1 MPTQHSNYFS
11 IGGLIFLVILSKNEE
26 NREEKK
32 RKEGETKM
40 ESKLKKYEKKERK
53 QRKTLY
59 YILPCCFHIL
69 RSYHN
74 FFYNFYTLDFIGHK

>member
-1 MPTQHSNYFS
+1 MPIQHSNYFS

-40 ESKLKKYEKKERK
+40 ESELKKYKEKKDRK
-53 QRKTLY
+53 QIKTLY

-74 FFYNFYTLDFIGHK
+74 FYTLDFIGHK